1 MLDTYLELHRE
12 RTQTSRVTLLRLFG
26 TIDGESTL
34 ADFERGIRTPPPASD
49 ARWLAIPGVKIFADG
64 IPPLATAW
72 VDEPYADGTTGGLLT
87 RGEPDARTAFRRM
100 LELASARGM
109 QIAVHATGD
118 RSIAEFLSVLERRH
132 SDHPTPAGPPH
143 YVVHGDLAT
152 TAQIARMGRIGAG
165 FAVQPLIA
173 AHTHSWAAVQL
184 GEARLAT
191 AWPLAEML
199 TSDALTT
206 VTSDSPI
213 ASPDWR
219 LGLDAS
225 LALLT
230 AAGIANDAQ
239 SRNRLL
245 RSMTVEAARQD
256 GASAWKGSLE
266 VGRVADLT
274 VLDEDPLTPRPR
286 LRDDRGRPHDRRR
299 AHGLHPRL
307 TGPPATDRPAT
318 DWPAHTSPRGR
329 TRKRRAACSHM
340 PPASDPPRTSRV
352 PRHRLPSRCGRVS
365 RGGRPRAPAGCRAGP
380 PCRAPTTRRRRAI
393 LAPPPRGTRRCRR
406 SPGTPPRAARR
417 GPRCSASSSR
427 KKSSTV
433 RVAPSTAA
441 ARRLRKICAF
451 SCAEKRWMTWLAN
464 TTSYSPSG
472 AVVAVSPTSTAARS
486 CIPAAATASAMP
498 SSKPGA

>member
-1 MLDTYLELHRE
+1 MTQSLHGDEADLIIRGGRIHTLDPSDAIVGALAVRDGVIIARGDDAESLDARAVVELDGRTVIPGINDAHLHAAWLGARWPHLFFSDTPPEEQPSGRLVSSAGERRTALRRAWALLAELGITSYTEPGIGPGEDDGETGCFGSDMLDTYLELHRE
-12 RTQTSRVTLLRLFG
+12 RAQTSRVTLLRLFG

-49 ARWLAIPGVKIFADG
+49 ARWLAVPGVKIFADG

-132 SDHPTPAGPPH
+132 GDHPTPAGPH

-230 AAGIANDAQ
+230 AAGIADDAQ

-274 VLDEDPLTPRPR
+274 VLDEDPLTPG
-286 LRDDRGRPHDRRR
+286 RDF
-299 AHGLHPRL
+299 
-307 TGPPATDRPAT
+307 ATIGVARTIVD
-318 DWPAHTSPRGR
+318 GR
-329 TRKRRAACSHM
+329 T
-340 PPASDPPRTSRV
+340 V
-352 PRHRLPSRCGRVS
+352 F
-365 RGGRPRAPAGCRAGP
+365 
-380 PCRAPTTRRRRAI
+380 TRD
-393 LAPPPRGTRRCRR
+393 
-406 SPGTPPRAARR
+406 
-417 GPRCSASSSR
+417 
-427 KKSSTV
+427 
-433 RVAPSTAA
+433 
-441 ARRLRKICAF
+441 
-451 SCAEKRWMTWLAN
+451 
-464 TTSYSPSG
+464 
-472 AVVAVSPTSTAARS
+472 
-486 CIPAAATASAMP
+486 
-498 SSKPGA
+498 